1 MRLNGKGSAPGQTD
15 FMDTLGGVVADER
28 KAALVRVRGAL
39 AGLLDAVV
47 GVPCDRMEWAQ
58 VKALREAV
66 ALASEA
72 LDSTLEVV

>member
-39 AGLLDAVV
+39 ASRRHA
-47 GVPCDRMEWAQ
+47 PA
-58 VKALREAV
+58 
-66 ALASEA
+66 
-72 LDSTLEVV
+72 